1 MDGVKKMALELSY
14 ETDYG
19 INLESAYAKITDVS
33 VDNAD
38 NDEGVEVNF
47 HVRIYTSESAKEDG
61 KPAISGYSF
70 SMPFNVNNGKTQY
83 NLLKQGYLHL
93 KTLDGFTDAIDS

>member
-1 MDGVKKMALELSY
+1 MALELSY
-14 ETDYG
+14 ETVYG
-19 INLESAYAKITDVS
+19 INLESAYAKITDVTF
-33 VDNAD
+33 DNGE
-38 NDEGVEVNF
+38 NDEGVEVRFN
-47 HVRIYTSESAKEDG
+47 VRIYTSESAKEDD

-70 SMPFNVNNGKTQY
+70 SMPLSISNAKTQY

>member
-1 MDGVKKMALELSY
+1 MALELSY

-19 INLESAYAKITDVS
+19 INLESAYAKITDVTF
-33 VDNAD
+33 DNGD
-38 NDEGVEVNF
+38 NDEGVKVRF
-47 HVRIYTSESAKEDG
+47 HVLIYTSESGKEEG
-61 KPAISGYSF
+61 KPAISGYNF
-70 SMPFNVNNGKTQY
+70 SMPLSISNAKTQY